1 MTILRSEKEGY
12 TIACPEC
19 DKGGNVYERQGHGN
33 THAGDADMP
42 YICGKCSATFEN
54 YVERETYGPHTE
66 HIRQSSSMGLTG
78 LTKKLFEMDA
88 DDI

>member
-1 MTILRSEKEGY
+1 MTILRSDKEGY

-19 DKGGNVYERQGHGN
+19 DKGGNVYERQGNGN

-42 YICGKCSATFEN
+42 YICGKCSATFKN
-54 YVERETYGPHTE
+54 YTERKTY
-66 HIRQSSSMGLTG
+66 IRQSSSSGLSG